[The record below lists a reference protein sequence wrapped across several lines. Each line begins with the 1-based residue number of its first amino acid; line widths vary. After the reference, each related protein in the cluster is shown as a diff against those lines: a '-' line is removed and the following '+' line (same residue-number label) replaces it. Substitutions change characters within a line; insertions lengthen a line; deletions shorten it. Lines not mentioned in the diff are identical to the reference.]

1 MILPAL
7 IFSANDFRY
16 MSWYRTYPSP
26 DSKLFVAMGV
36 RRFANAPL
44 NHFKAIFSL
53 IFLWQHHFQRM
64 LQSSPNRYTPTIQT
78 LDNLMRFST
87 NFKSMLFLPKQVS
100 SGINHPLPILTKSL
114 SYVFPSI
121 FKLPLNHTWL
131 HFQTLSLTSN
141 SNLHDLFVN
150 LCQFPSHIHYP
161 PTHSLPILLFMS
173 LLFAIY
179 RNLNSELLP

>member
-53 IFLWQHHFQRM
+53 IFLWQHHSQRM

-114 SYVFPSI
+114 SSVSPNI
-121 FKLPLNHTWL
+121 LKQLLNHTL
-131 HFQTLSLTSN
+131 LLTSN
-141 SNLHDLFVN
+141 PNLHNLLVN
-150 LCQFPSHIHYP
+150 QCQFPSQIHFP
-161 PTHSLPILLFMS
+161 QFSSQIHFPT
-173 LLFAIY
+173 
-179 RNLNSELLP
+179 

>member
-64 LQSSPNRYTPTIQT
+64 LQSSSNRYTPTIQT

-114 SYVFPSI
+114 SSVSPNI
-121 FKLPLNHTWL
+121 LKQLLNHTL
-131 HFQTLSLTSN
+131 LLTSN
-141 SNLHDLFVN
+141 PNLHNLLVN
-150 LCQFPSHIHYP
+150 QCQFLSQIHFP
-161 PTHSLPILLFMS
+161 QFSSQIHFPT
-173 LLFAIY
+173 
-179 RNLNSELLP
+179 

>member
-16 MSWYRTYPSP
+16 MLWYRTYPSP

-114 SYVFPSI
+114 SSVSPNI
-121 FKLPLNHTWL
+121 LKQLLNHTL
-131 HFQTLSLTSN
+131 LLTSN
-141 SNLHDLFVN
+141 PNLHNLLVN
-150 LCQFPSHIHYP
+150 QCQFPSQIHFP
-161 PTHSLPILLFMS
+161 QFSSQIHFPT
-173 LLFAIY
+173 
-179 RNLNSELLP
+179 